1 MRRIMLAAVLV
12 AVVGAAQAAQAI
24 GEPWEVAAAAGTGSK
39 MAKPAKPTK
48 VRFAAVMVKD
58 HEVLRLADTPDL
70 TSEERA
76 QKLQER
82 LRIAL
87 EPEKGQAFK
96 QVEATDVTVV
106 TVGDQPVIKLRNGNI
121 IAVTPQD
128 AKMAGKSQ
136 QDLAQEWA
144 TALRAALKDVKVAK
158 GQQLP
163 EDLVTIAKGQIE
175 MPKQEAGT
183 KPSGGGAGTGT
194 KPEEKNQK

>member
-1 MRRIMLAAVLV
+1 MLAAVLV
-12 AVVGAAQAAQAI
+12 AVVGAGQAAQAI
-24 GEPWEVAAAAGTGSK
+24 GDPWAVVAAAGTGAKTTKPIK
-39 MAKPAKPTK
+39 M
-48 VRFAAVMVKD
+48 RFAAVMVKG
-58 HEVLRLADTPDL
+58 HEVMRLADTPDL
-70 TSEERA
+70 RSEERA